1 MAQNK
6 VKALSPE
13 QIKEQTIRAFL
24 QKKAALAE
32 GILFNMVQGLNY
44 IPIDTEVE
52 HLVESCNAIATEFM
66 KVVYN
71 QEIKTKEE

>member
-32 GILFNMVQGLNY
+32 GILFNMVQGLGF
-44 IPIDTEVE
+44 IPDDNDVE
-52 HLVESCNAIATEFM
+52 NIVNSSNAIATEFM